1 MAYVK
6 RDIQRSKVY
15 NWEDSLPL
23 WAVGI
28 DGRRSCSLRRCR
40 ELVDAATKLYG
51 LPKIEVRVPEVDNK
65 NSSAYYQEYFIS
77 LPKHFHRKDVA
88 LHEAAH
94 YITGVLW
101 PKATDHGPVFVRV
114 YMHLLHELLGGDIK
128 WLEDYARFH
137 SVKFSTRKTY
147 SPGYKTLTPW
157 QYASLQMDINQL
169 SFLKR

>member
-1 MAYVK
+1 MK
-6 RDIQRSKVY
+6 RDVQRLKVY
-15 NWEDSLPL
+15 RWEDSIPL

-28 DGRRSCSLRRCR
+28 EGTRKCSLRRCR
-40 ELVDAATKLYG
+40 ELVDAAAELYG

-65 NSSAYYQEYFIS
+65 KSSAYYREYFIS
-77 LPKHFHRKDVA
+77 LPKHFQRKDVA

-94 YITGVLW
+94 YITSVLW
-101 PKATDHGPVFVRV
+101 PNATDHGHIFVRV

-137 SVKFSTRKTY
+137 SVKFSTRITY
-147 SPGYKTLTPW
+147 SPGYKTLTSW
-157 QYASLQMDINQL
+157 KYSCLKMDINQS